1 MIIKSMNKT
10 KTIAAPL
17 TPVLLHIRLS
27 SFFYLS
33 HYFMEKWKLCDYF
46 L

>member
-27 SFFYLS
+27 SFFLS
-33 HYFMEKWKLCDYF
+33 FTLFYGKMKVV
-46 L
+46 